1 MILIVGASGVL
12 GQVAAHHLLQA
23 GHRVRVLTRVPA
35 RAIALAQAGAE
46 VVTGDLTNA
55 TSLPPALRGVETV
68 LTAAHGLLGRG
79 KYRSEKV
86 DDAGHRALIEA
97 AKQAGVRHF
106 IYSSVH
112 GASPTHPIDFCRTK
126 YRIEQYLHQSGLPY
140 SILRPSAFMEWHA
153 HNLLGKSILE
163 KGSTVILGAATNP
176 TNFVATQ
183 DIARLVLH
191 LLADEQVR
199 NRIIPIGGPSNPTK
213 NEVAALY
220 GQGAGITP
228 KVRHLPAGLL
238 RAMAAVLRPFHPGIS
253 RVLQMSVWAEQQDQT
268 LDMTDTLRLFP
279 LPLTSIEAFV
289 AEQVARH
296 PPRRTTRAAEGAAP
310 SPTT

>member
-12 GQVAAHHLLQA
+12 GRVAAHHLLQA
-23 GHRVRVLTRVPA
+23 GHRVRVLTRVPT

-46 VVTGDLTNA
+46 VVAGDLTDA
-55 TSLPPALRGVETV
+55 RSLPPALRGVETV

-79 KYRSEKV
+79 KYRSEEV

-112 GASPTHPIDFCRTK
+112 GASPTHPIDFYRTK
-126 YRIEQYLHQSGLPY
+126 YRIEQYLRQSELPY

-163 KGSTVILGAATNP
+163 KGSTIIFGSGTNP
-176 TNFVATQ
+176 TNFVAAQ
-183 DIARLVLH
+183 DIAQLVLR

-199 NRIIPIGGPSNPTK
+199 NRLILIGGPTNPTR

-220 GQGAGITP
+220 GQRAGITA
-228 KVRHLPAGLL
+228 KVRHLPLGLL
-238 RAMAAVLRPFHPGIS
+238 RAMAPVLQPFHPGIS
-253 RVLQMSVWAEQQDQT
+253 RVMRLSIWAEQQDQT
-268 LDMTDTLRLFP
+268 LDMAATLRLFP

-289 AEQVARH
+289 AEQVARYQQ
-296 PPRRTTRAAEGAAP
+296 RRPTHAAAAAAP
-310 SPTT
+310 FPTA